1 MMIIK
6 FRISVPKVFVDSS
19 TKRLIRA
26 VGKSKSM
33 EMILTGDAISAEEA
47 KECGL
52 ISKLV
57 KHEELIDEAHAT
69 ASVIAANSKL
79 TAQMCKEWIFEN
91 LDGS

>member
-1 MMIIK
+1 MGEFNICAK
-6 FRISVPKVFVDSS
+6 FFVDSS

-33 EMILTGDAISAEEA
+33 EMILTGDAISAEDA

-57 KHEELIDEAHAT
+57 KHEDLMDEAHAT
-69 ASVIAANSKL
+69 ASTIAANSKL
-79 TAQMCKEWIFEN
+79 TAQMCKVCN
-91 LDGS
+91 R